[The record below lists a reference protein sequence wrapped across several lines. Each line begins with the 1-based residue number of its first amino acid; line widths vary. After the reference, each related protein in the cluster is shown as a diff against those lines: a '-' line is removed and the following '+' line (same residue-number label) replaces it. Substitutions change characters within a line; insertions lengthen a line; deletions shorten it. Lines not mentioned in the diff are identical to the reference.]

1 VNVFHCCVNAQQWS
15 QIKLSSHVWSG
26 IWNFEQKNICR
37 RQISLEVSSED
48 TTPLWPL
55 LVYGAIV
62 IGLVIAMLGL
72 SYVLGQR
79 HKEHATNEPYE
90 GGILSTGSA
99 RLRFSSQFYLIAMLF
114 VIFDVET
121 IFIFSWAIAFKEL
134 GWFGYVGVSVFVILL
149 FVVLIYEWRNGA
161 LDFGP
166 DGKKIL
172 KAYRKRIAKNK
183 SHEVVVK

>member
-1 VNVFHCCVNAQQWS
+1 LPGGED
-15 QIKLSSHVWSG
+15 ILD
-26 IWNFEQKNICR
+26 NIN
-37 RQISLEVSSED
+37 ED
-48 TTPLWPL
+48 TILWPL

-62 IGLVIAMLGL
+62 VSLIAAILGI
-72 SYVLGQR
+72 SYVLGQH
-79 HKEHATNEPYE
+79 HKERATGEPYE

-121 IFIFSWAIAFKEL
+121 IFIVSWAVAFREL
-134 GWFGYVGVSVFVILL
+134 GWYGYMGVLLFVILL
-149 FVVLIYEWRNGA
+149 FVVLLYEWRNGA

-172 KAYRKRIAKNK
+172 KAYKKITKKAKP
-183 SHEVVVK
+183 

>member
-1 VNVFHCCVNAQQWS
+1 
-15 QIKLSSHVWSG
+15 
-26 IWNFEQKNICR
+26 
-37 RQISLEVSSED
+37 LEVSGD
-48 TTPLWPL
+48 NTIPLWPL
-55 LVYGAIV
+55 LLYGAIV
-62 IGLVIAMLGL
+62 LGLVCIMLGL
-72 SYVLGQR
+72 SFVLGQR
-79 HKEHATNEPYE
+79 HNEHATSEPYE

-134 GWFGYVGVSVFVILL
+134 GWFGYFGVGVFVILL

-172 KAYRKRIAKNK
+172 KAYKKLPRKGNSNEMVAK
-183 SHEVVVK
+183 

>member
-1 VNVFHCCVNAQQWS
+1 
-15 QIKLSSHVWSG
+15 
-26 IWNFEQKNICR
+26 
-37 RQISLEVSSED
+37 LEVSSEN
-48 TTPLWPL
+48 TIPLWPI

-79 HKEHATNEPYE
+79 HKESATDDPYE
-90 GGILSTGSA
+90 GGIISAGSA

-121 IFIFSWAIAFKEL
+121 IFIFSWAIVFKEL
-134 GWFGYVGVSVFVILL
+134 GWFGYIGVAIFVILL

-172 KAYRKRIAKNK
+172 KAYKKLTDKKVK
-183 SHEVVVK
+183 S